1 MGAVVTALGTV
12 VSTDGTSLSTE
23 LASQRIH
30 DHPYRQHFWLDGDN
44 ERGQVW
50 HHKLWCVGTVMFI
63 RYAQCAFFGCRFLLT
78 WAVACVMYVVSA
90 LVP

>member
-12 VSTDGTSLSTE
+12 VSTYGTSLSTE

-30 DHPYRQHFWLDGDN
+30 DHPYRQHLWLDGDN

-50 HHKLWCVGTVMFI
+50 HHRTVAFV
-63 RYAQCAFFGCRFLLT
+63 RYAQCAFFGCRILLT
-78 WAVACVMYVVSA
+78 WAAACVMCVVLPA
-90 LVP
+90 VVP